1 MDAIDPQG
9 YGSRHWLY
17 EWWFENDFVLRGEM
31 VEAPNNTEV
40 ESATRRYG
48 LLGASRVMP
57 FRKLALGKSAIFDTK
72 GRSFLSG

>member
-1 MDAIDPQG
+1 
-9 YGSRHWLY
+9 
-17 EWWFENDFVLRGEM
+17 M